1 MAMPTA
7 DFMMDQFMKSQA
19 RGASMAPGQTSA
31 KIRIFDEET
40 TAKLKKAA
48 TAGADAVEWCAEKIG
63 ALLRWIL
70 NLIRKMLGVLPTF
83 APAKEAAG
91 TDKVKAAQVPGGQNL
106 ASQDQALSEDE
117 KSADGGDVV
126 AATRA
131 ARRLRQESS
140 GSHHAEGQIESNDA
154 STAHG
159 GAVAALAAG
168 IASGDVKEVSVNA
181 IGMPEELEKLRQGIA
196 KWVNMVVE
204 NPARFLEAVSSVDSS
219 LPVAKLIGEE
229 TARIRFAHDLTVK
242 RIDVLARQFKENLP
256 KDEKATYHQY
266 IGLSP
271 ESIVESVRQNAK
283 NPAFLKVIGEGS
295 LLSQIAG
302 LLDTETIFRTQYAT
316 QLERATDLMEHVAK
330 TEPERFALTAE
341 MLANESDTLVVL
353 NQKKENIVIDAKK
366 TATPQE
372 SELHA
377 SFLSST
383 PGNISRLPTL
393 RKTIDD
399 YRDSLTQS
407 KQVVASLQA
416 SSSNAGIA
424 LPQVNTVV
432 AIDSRPVTMEIAPI
446 PVTVVAKA
454 EASPFPCPDTFAKV
468 AAAKPVVKSGF
479 SSTVKGQDL
488 TVDESD
494 LSDDDG
500 EVSKV

>member
-83 APAKEAAG
+83 APAKEVAG
-91 TDKVKAAQVPGGQNL
+91 TVKVKEAQVPGGQNL

-117 KSADGGDVV
+117 KS
-126 AATRA
+126 
-131 ARRLRQESS
+131 
-140 GSHHAEGQIESNDA
+140 
-154 STAHG
+154 AHG

-204 NPARFLEAVSSVDSS
+204 NPARFLEAASSVDSS

-316 QLERATDLMEHVAK
+316 QLERAADLMEHVAK